1 MIIEWAGQEARP
13 FQKEGPGC
21 TNVHSKKGHGSSILQ
36 VVCVAGVH
44 GMRQGAAIEGPER
57 AAKARSK
64 GEATLGVQPLLLHRR
79 LGGIEPKLL

>member
-21 TNVHSKKGHGSSILQ
+21 ANVRSKKWHGSNILQ

-44 GMRQGAAIEGPER
+44 GMRQGVAIEGPER

-79 LGGIEPKLL
+79 LGGTKPKLL